1 MTDNNN
7 EEENEIIIKLVI
19 IGDSMVGKTN
29 FLYRFVDGVFN
40 AVHTS
45 TVGFDFKPKIHYM
58 KNLNKKIKFYVWDTA
73 GQEKYMAINKSL
85 FQRVQGIILMYDISD
100 ESSFNNLPKWIN
112 LIKEYANNLPFILVG
127 NKSDLQDIRKIPFE
141 KGENF
146 AKQNDI
152 KFLETS
158 SKSGENVDKCFE
170 IIGEIVMNNLN
181 NTKNENNNNYVI
193 SKTNSKKTKKKCC

>member
-127 NKSDLQDIRKIPFE
+127 NKSDLQDNRKIPFE
-141 KGENF
+141 KGENY

-152 KFLETS
+152 KFLEAS